1 VTGAAPGDRPTTINL
16 GGGFVFLRRVDGH
29 AAIVVSSI
37 AGTGAIGMMS
47 AADVD
52 ARTDDSLRQ
61 WLQWWAFPDH
71 ARIRRVNQVHGGRV
85 VSASSYNGGAPD
97 ADGIWTRDSS
107 DILVIRA
114 ADCAPVWIV
123 DPPNKT
129 IALVHAGWR
138 GVSAGII
145 DNAIQA
151 LETAGAR
158 SEDLHAAIGPHIGP
172 CCFEVGPEVSALF
185 LDDRDAVGDAER
197 LVVERKRADGV
208 SLDLGAA
215 IEHRLL
221 AGGVSDVR
229 IDAADACTSCHKDLL
244 HSYRR
249 NGTGGPLMAAIAA
262 VLP

>member
-1 VTGAAPGDRPTTINL
+1 MTGEPIGDQPTTINL
-16 GGGFVFLRRVDGH
+16 GGGFVYLRRVDGH

-47 AADVD
+47 AAGVD

-85 VSASSYNGGAPD
+85 VPASSYNGGAPD
-97 ADGIWTRDSS
+97 ADGVWTRDSS

-123 DPPNKT
+123 DPPHKT

-145 DNAIQA
+145 DNAIGA
-151 LETAGAR
+151 LESAGAQR
-158 SEDLHAAIGPHIGP
+158 SDLHAAIGPHIGP

-185 LDDRDAVGDAER
+185 LDDVGAVGDAGR
-197 LVVERKRADGV
+197 LVLDRKRTDGV

-215 IEHRLL
+215 IEHRLM
-221 AGGVSDVR
+221 AGGVVDTR
-229 IDAADACTSCHKDLL
+229 IDVADACTRCHKDLL

-262 VLP
+262 ALP

>member
-1 VTGAAPGDRPTTINL
+1 MTGEPVGDQPTTINL
-16 GGGFVFLRRVDGH
+16 GGGFVYLRRVDGH

-47 AADVD
+47 AAGVD
-52 ARTDDSLRQ
+52 ARADDSLRQ

-85 VSASSYNGGAPD
+85 VPASSYNGGAPD
-97 ADGIWTRDSS
+97 ADGVWTRDSS

-123 DPPNKT
+123 DPPHKT

-138 GVSAGII
+138 GVAAGII
-145 DNAIQA
+145 DNAIDA
-151 LETAGAR
+151 LASAGAQR
-158 SEDLHAAIGPHIGP
+158 SDLHAAIGPHIGP

-185 LDDRDAVGDAER
+185 LDDVGAVGAPAR
-197 LVVERKRADGV
+197 LVVERKRTDGV
-208 SLDLGAA
+208 SLDLGTA
-215 IEHRLL
+215 IEHRLI
-221 AGGVSDVR
+221 AGGVV
-229 IDAADACTSCHKDLL
+229 DANIEAAEACTRCNKELL